1 MIRTRICEC
10 CGKEFQTT
18 HPTKKYCGSS
28 HIIPCSVCGKLFEIS
43 NTKLATGTHTCSPE
57 CANKAKAIHY
67 SEPKVYDCVC
77 KACGAHFTSTH
88 PNAQVCDGV
97 HMVTCAVCG
106 KEFSATK
113 QQIISGT
120 KTCSDEC
127 RYKLVQSTCMDR
139 YGVSNAMQ
147 SEQFSDKM
155 HDTMVKRYGA
165 AHTMQIEEFKHKAE
179 QTFLSKY
186 GYTNPNLSP
195 EVQAKREQTF
205 LAKYGVKQYIQTE
218 EFKTKSRETCIQKY
232 GVPNAGGAYQIGAFH
247 ISDPDKAENW
257 QKFHDDPETFIKS
270 HFGDEPPEYSEVAKL
285 CGINKYTVTD
295 ILGKQNKLY
304 LVKMV
309 YSSME
314 SEVFDFVSE
323 LLKDDLDV
331 NTEIQRNT
339 KKIITPKELD
349 LYIPKY
355 KFAIE
360 CNPTNTHNSSIGGFS
375 NATDAVKP
383 KNYHQ
388 LKSKACEE
396 LGIFLFHIFG
406 YDWGDKQD
414 IIKSMIKNALGKTD
428 NKIYA
433 RNTEI
438 RSVSGADAY
447 KFLTENHRQGGLHS
461 KVRLGLYHNNELVS
475 LMTFGHMR
483 NTIGIGKEDLSDCW
497 ELARFC
503 NKLNTSVV
511 GGASKLFK
519 HFVKTYNP
527 ARIRS
532 FSDIAH
538 TKGTLYE
545 SLGFK
550 YLHSSEPNY
559 MWVDYYT
566 NKAYSRVNAQKRNVQ
581 RFLKDFSINL
591 DDPEAKI
598 MVEHGFV
605 QVFDSG
611 TKLWE
616 WTSTTLSN

>member
-1 MIRTRICEC
+1 
-10 CGKEFQTT
+10 
-18 HPTKKYCGSS
+18 
-28 HIIPCSVCGKLFEIS
+28 
-43 NTKLATGTHTCSPE
+43 
-57 CANKAKAIHY
+57 
-67 SEPKVYDCVC
+67 
-77 KACGAHFTSTH
+77 
-88 PNAQVCDGV
+88 
-97 HMVTCAVCG
+97 
-106 KEFSATK
+106 
-113 QQIISGT
+113 
-120 KTCSDEC
+120 
-127 RYKLVQSTCMDR
+127 
-139 YGVSNAMQ
+139 
-147 SEQFSDKM
+147 
-155 HDTMVKRYGA
+155 
-165 AHTMQIEEFKHKAE
+165 
-179 QTFLSKY
+179 
-186 GYTNPNLSP
+186 
-195 EVQAKREQTF
+195 
-205 LAKYGVKQYIQTE
+205 
-218 EFKTKSRETCIQKY
+218 
-232 GVPNAGGAYQIGAFH
+232 
-247 ISDPDKAENW
+247 
-257 QKFHDDPETFIKS
+257 
-270 HFGDEPPEYSEVAKL
+270 
-285 CGINKYTVTD
+285 
-295 ILGKQNKLY
+295 
-304 LVKMV
+304 
-309 YSSME
+309 
-314 SEVFDFVSE
+314 
-323 LLKDDLDV
+323 
-331 NTEIQRNT
+331 
-339 KKIITPKELD
+339 
-349 LYIPKY
+349 
-355 KFAIE
+355 
-360 CNPTNTHNSSIGGFS
+360 
-375 NATDAVKP
+375 
-383 KNYHQ
+383 
-388 LKSKACEE
+388 
-396 LGIFLFHIFG
+396 
-406 YDWGDKQD
+406 
-414 IIKSMIKNALGKTD
+414 MIKNALGKTD